1 MALKRQKTKN
11 RKPSTEISYW
21 WLLNH
26 VSSSEFKCV
35 FSLTLV
41 TWSSLLLFFLTSLAE
56 VFKYSLYVRHCS
68 RHQVNKKQHSLF
80 CRIGLWDQES
90 CRNDFLRQCSQKSA
104 VFTLLS
110 EGDQC
115 KQRGRQAT
123 WCSGQSPRSLRKT
136 KFQDGESGRRNV
148 QKDAR
153 EGGQSLGRVT
163 AFSLQSVSSSG
174 ERPRARKRI
183 KNVIIKYGKSCV
195 GNEPSVM
202 LDSNGWVPS

>member
-153 EGGQSLGRVT
+153 EGGQGDCLLLTKCIIQWRETKSKKT
-163 AFSLQSVSSSG
+163 D
-174 ERPRARKRI
+174 